1 MAINRSLQ
9 SNHYV
14 ILAIL
19 FTLAILFR
27 FFHLNFQSLWV
38 DELYSIIPTNPANSF
53 AFIYE
58 NCRDQPPLYY
68 FLLNAWFKL
77 IAYSDYWGR
86 FFSAVL
92 GVFGVGAM
100 YLLGSEIKDRATGY
114 VSAFITALNFF
125 HIQYS
130 QEVRFYSL
138 LFLLTVLSYLYFI
151 RSVRKPALVN
161 FGVYTITSIG
171 LSYTHYFGPVVLIAQ
186 AITFLV
192 IIMLGKRDPKFILYG
207 FLSGVLMLVAY
218 IPWLP
223 IITSDMNITE
233 FWALKPSPLFWG
245 LYYYMYLGKDP
256 YLAVLYLF
264 FVFLAVKHFIR
275 NLKEHSDDGSKSSY
289 LYVFVVI
296 CLWIVISYLIPYL
309 YSVIKIPILDAKYTI
324 ITLPALILL
333 FATGWSTLTNYRVK
347 IVLLITILISTCI
360 NMSFFNQYYFAV
372 KKEQLREAA
381 EVVIKYNTNNTK
393 VYSSL
398 SWFYNF
404 YFRQY
409 GSNIVVLNPTDMQFD
424 RLSYSSVDAFGGE
437 KTVWVLQGHLVPPLT
452 PEQQQYLD
460 QNFVLDQKFDFAS
473 SYAYLY
479 RRK

>member
-1 MAINRSLQ
+1 
-9 SNHYV
+9 
-14 ILAIL
+14 
-19 FTLAILFR
+19 
-27 FFHLNFQSLWV
+27 
-38 DELYSIIPTNPANSF
+38 
-53 AFIYE
+53 
-58 NCRDQPPLYY
+58 
-68 FLLNAWFKL
+68 
-77 IAYSDYWGR
+77 
-86 FFSAVL
+86 
-92 GVFGVGAM
+92 
-100 YLLGSEIKDRATGY
+100 
-114 VSAFITALNFF
+114 
-125 HIQYS
+125 
-130 QEVRFYSL
+130 
-138 LFLLTVLSYLYFI
+138 
-151 RSVRKPALVN
+151 
-161 FGVYTITSIG
+161 
-171 LSYTHYFGPVVLIAQ
+171 
-186 AITFLV
+186 
-192 IIMLGKRDPKFILYG
+192 
-207 FLSGVLMLVAY
+207 MLVAY